1 MSKGGLTPDLKI
13 LRGEEF
19 SRSGSYM
26 FIGRRSRRGVSVLE
40 AASADLWIIRGRK
53 DEPRHAQLQ
62 RAGAL
67 CLTELMGPGLKCAHE
82 LRPELRQGAPI
93 VPESPWFAVALSYR
107 ASNFRT
113 ALQTTPSMRTAA

>member
-67 CLTELMGPGLKCAHE
+67 CLAELMGPGLKCAPFHLVPTGPTERRFVLEGE
-82 LRPELRQGAPI
+82 LVQ
-93 VPESPWFAVALSYR
+93 
-107 ASNFRT
+107 
-113 ALQTTPSMRTAA
+113 